1 MPSITRT
8 RNWSVWI
15 GATLVVLGLVPLAGS
30 ASATGPKVSTVIAN
44 RSGIVF
50 GPKTTEAHTFITQ
63 VGSSK
68 RRCQIAQGTPLAA
81 LKGTGVVFHLK
92 DFGRCSMSTSASAG
106 LFLDKLLNTTNTG
119 TSGWTFKVNN
129 RAGTAGAADPSG
141 PFGTGPLATGDKV
154 IWFWCV
160 FDANWACQRNL
171 ALVAPSTAAA
181 GSSIS
186 VEVRAYND
194 EGTWIPGVGARV
206 SIGTTNV
213 VSGPSG
219 TVTIQVPT
227 RAGSYV
233 LKAADAT
240 GSSSGGQRAP
250 AFPTALTVA

>member
-50 GPKTTEAHTFITQ
+50 GPKTTEAHSFITQ
-63 VGSSK
+63 VGSAK
-68 RRCQIAQGTPLAA
+68 RRCQVAQGTPLAA

-92 DFGRCSMSTSASAG
+92 DFGRCSMNTSASAG
-106 LFLDKLLNTTNTG
+106 LFLDKLVNTTNTG

-141 PFGTGPLATGDKV
+141 PFGSGPLTTGDKV

-171 ALVAPSTAAA
+171 VLVAPTTAAT

-186 VEVRAYND
+186 VSVRAYD
-194 EGTWIPGVGARV
+194 DAGTWVPAVGARV
-206 SIGTTNV
+206 SLGTAKV
-213 VSGPSG
+213 VTGQSG
-219 TVTIQVPT
+219 TVAIQAPST
-227 RAGSYV
+227 PGSYL
-233 LKAADAT
+233 LKAVDAT
-240 GSSSGGQRAP
+240 GSSRGGQRAP
-250 AFPTALTVA
+250 SFPTALAVS